1 MLLKSL
7 RFFSAS
13 AKRKEQRADSHGDA
27 AKDSREETS
36 TNRIKVIKDPFG
48 VTNADQPLS
57 LAKDRS
63 NHEQAKDQGTRTDKT
78 LFLDSSA
85 STNTLPTFPRI
96 SQQPEVASMQQ
107 HWAQT
112 PPSFGSRLPWT
123 LDIDSTDD
131 LAAMRPPSALLPGFG
146 ASDTELGDSPVKRKP
161 AVRREPLHRMPSLDP
176 SESSRSSGT
185 GQLTSDSLDEEMP
198 PLSPFFS
205 RIPNS
210 DIIEA
215 RDAVRRASISRRN
228 TLSTQPNTP
237 AGIHQRLQPLKQR
250 DTWCVPSM
258 PPLVLPER
266 NRQTR
271 MSLSGAMDRWTG
283 QLVREPET
291 PSKRREDPLS
301 LFALESALE
310 EVEWLVNQEPP
321 MSPIFDGY
329 EFSPHAVSAKLEHI
343 ENRDFHVDV
352 YSLLLQQ
359 PAVVVREI
367 TNGKLNDLLD
377 PAADPD
383 VIRALRH
390 HRWVLRQLQSHTNK
404 SSRQK
409 TAMRAP
415 TKLKTQNVGA
425 SRKSI
430 QPILSFKVSTS
441 GAIRPDKR
449 VRAIDIDAMT
459 EAYLPL
465 VHAMYQANELPKIEA
480 RPTSTTSE
488 TSVATL
494 AENTSVT
501 PAIGRLARRSDLGSR
516 ISLTAAASTLP
527 TASRGVPQRQQLRAT
542 TSVLNL
548 RPNGS
553 SGSDPGRSIQLLRR
567 RSEIPVAKNQPTD
580 KPAGLM
586 RRQSALE
593 PRAMGIGTPSP
604 AQRIRSPPHAG
615 FSIHS
620 SLDSGNQPLRKF
632 TSLSPR
638 TSGLLSPSSSRMS
651 LSSDCSYDS
660 PLASRS
666 TLVAGNR
673 LNNRRE
679 LVRPAESPMVSLGRS
694 ASATLRPPSSS
705 GSQRLPQ
712 RNSLQFLE
720 RRRAANGATA
730 TAPVTSWQQKQPQKP
745 SIHSLHK
752 QQVAAAANASSAA
765 SGIKSRLCLP
775 TLSSPQSLAAV
786 AAPFGSGP
794 KSAPV
799 RNAMA
804 QEPASMPLGL
814 LPMMRK
820 RPTVGR
826 KPDVRD
832 LFFSSANDHLVLRP
846 L

>member
-1 MLLKSL
+1 
-7 RFFSAS
+7 
-13 AKRKEQRADSHGDA
+13 
-27 AKDSREETS
+27 
-36 TNRIKVIKDPFG
+36 
-48 VTNADQPLS
+48 
-57 LAKDRS
+57 
-63 NHEQAKDQGTRTDKT
+63 
-78 LFLDSSA
+78 
-85 STNTLPTFPRI
+85 
-96 SQQPEVASMQQ
+96 
-107 HWAQT
+107 
-112 PPSFGSRLPWT
+112 
-123 LDIDSTDD
+123 
-131 LAAMRPPSALLPGFG
+131 MRPPSALLPGFG
-146 ASDTELGDSPVKRKP
+146 ASDTEPGDSPVKRKP

-266 NRQTR
+266 NRQMR

-283 QLVREPET
+283 QSAREPET

-352 YSLLLQQ
+352 YSLLQQQ
-359 PAVVVREI
+359 PTVVVREI

-383 VIRALRH
+383 VVRALRH
-390 HRWVLRQLQSHTNK
+390 HRWVLRQLQSRTNK
-404 SSRQK
+404 SNRQK

-425 SRKSI
+425 NRKNI

-480 RPTSTTSE
+480 RARSTALE
-488 TSVATL
+488 TSVAAL

-501 PAIGRLARRSDLGSR
+501 PATGRLSRRSDLGSR
-516 ISLTAAASTLP
+516 VSLTAAASTLP
-527 TASRGVPQRQQLRAT
+527 IASRGVPQRQQLRAT
-542 TSVLNL
+542 ASVLNL

-567 RSEIPVAKNQPTD
+567 RSEIPVAKNQPAD

-593 PRAMGIGTPSP
+593 PRATGIGTPSP

-615 FSIHS
+615 LSIHS

-638 TSGLLSPSSSRMS
+638 TPGLLSPSSSRMS

-673 LNNRRE
+673 LNSRRE

-694 ASATLRPPSSS
+694 ASATL
-705 GSQRLPQ
+705 
-712 RNSLQFLE
+712 
-720 RRRAANGATA
+720 
-730 TAPVTSWQQKQPQKP
+730 
-745 SIHSLHK
+745 
-752 QQVAAAANASSAA
+752 
-765 SGIKSRLCLP
+765 
-775 TLSSPQSLAAV
+775 
-786 AAPFGSGP
+786 
-794 KSAPV
+794 
-799 RNAMA
+799 
-804 QEPASMPLGL
+804 
-814 LPMMRK
+814 
-820 RPTVGR
+820 
-826 KPDVRD
+826 
-832 LFFSSANDHLVLRP
+832 
-846 L
+846 

>member
-1 MLLKSL
+1 P
-7 RFFSAS
+7 
-13 AKRKEQRADSHGDA
+13 
-27 AKDSREETS
+27 EE
-36 TNRIKVIKDPFG
+36 
-48 VTNADQPLS
+48 
-57 LAKDRS
+57 
-63 NHEQAKDQGTRTDKT
+63 
-78 LFLDSSA
+78 
-85 STNTLPTFPRI
+85 
-96 SQQPEVASMQQ
+96 ASMQQ

-146 ASDTELGDSPVKRKP
+146 ASDTELGDSPVKRRP
-161 AVRREPLHRMPSLDP
+161 AARREPLHRMPSLDP

-266 NRQTR
+266 SRQMR

-283 QLVREPET
+283 PSVREPET
-291 PSKRREDPLS
+291 PGKRREDPLS

-390 HRWVLRQLQSHTNK
+390 HRWVLRQLQSRTNK
-404 SSRQK
+404 NNRQK

-415 TKLKTQNVGA
+415 TKLKTQDVGA
-425 SRKSI
+425 SRKGI

-441 GAIRPDKR
+441 GAIRPDRR

-465 VHAMYQANELPKIEA
+465 VHAMYQANRLPVIDPRA
-480 RPTSTTSE
+480 RSTASE
-488 TSVATL
+488 TSAATS
-494 AENTSVT
+494 AESASAT
-501 PAIGRLARRSDLGSR
+501 PAIGSLARRSHLGAR
-516 ISLTAAASTLP
+516 VSLTAAASTLP

-542 TSVLNL
+542 TSVLSL

-553 SGSDPGRSIQLLRR
+553 SGSDPGRSVQLLRR

-580 KPAGLM
+580 KSARLM

-593 PRAMGIGTPSP
+593 PRALGIGTPSP
-604 AQRIRSPPHAG
+604 AQRVRSPPHAG

-620 SLDSGNQPLRKF
+620 SVDSGNQPLRKF
-632 TSLSPR
+632 ASLSPR

-666 TLVAGNR
+666 TLVAGTR
-673 LNNRRE
+673 LNSRRE

-705 GSQRLPQ
+705 SGSQRLPQ
-712 RNSLQFLE
+712 RNSLQLLE
-720 RRRAANGATA
+720 RRRATNGATA
-730 TAPVTSWQQKQPQKP
+730 TAPVTSWQQKQQQKP

-752 QQVAAAANASSAA
+752 QQVPAAANASSSAA
-765 SGIKSRLCLP
+765 GGIKSRLCLP

-794 KSAPV
+794 KSAPA

-832 LFFSSANDHLVLRP
+832 LFFSSANDNLVLRP